1 MKQAMERLG
10 EWEEISLK
18 AIHQCENNVEKIALL
33 QRAFSMSL
41 DFLKEEILFFHSIN
55 SFSLLQIATENLV
68 HVMLEEDLSDEA
80 YETIMLAESALRGFL
95 KPEYPEDIQELAL
108 KEIGLL
114 VGEGTGAKA
123 FDGNQNLQLVI
134 H

>member
-80 YETIMLAESALRGFL
+80 Y
-95 KPEYPEDIQELAL
+95 
-108 KEIGLL
+108 
-114 VGEGTGAKA
+114 
-123 FDGNQNLQLVI
+123 
-134 H
+134 

>member
-41 DFLKEEILFFHSIN
+41 DFLKEEILLI
-55 SFSLLQIATENLV
+55 T
-68 HVMLEEDLSDEA
+68 
-80 YETIMLAESALRGFL
+80 
-95 KPEYPEDIQELAL
+95 
-108 KEIGLL
+108 
-114 VGEGTGAKA
+114 
-123 FDGNQNLQLVI
+123 
-134 H
+134 